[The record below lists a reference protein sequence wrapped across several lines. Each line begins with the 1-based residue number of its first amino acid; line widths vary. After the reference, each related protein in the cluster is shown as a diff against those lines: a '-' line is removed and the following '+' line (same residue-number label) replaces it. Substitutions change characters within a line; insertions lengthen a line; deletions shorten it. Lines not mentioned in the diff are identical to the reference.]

1 MQYVWQLQKSIT
13 DWRNWPVVHK
23 WPWFQKKFWI
33 LRYIKS
39 TGILRWSRICDRKSR
54 KTYILAT
61 RGQVSSYYWVLKNFN
76 RPFLGQ
82 IRPEGAQ
89 IFFWDWLKEGGG
101 VNIRGDR
108 SPKGGGERSD
118 VLCSPLP
125 PPNGK
130 PCYLSS
136 KLFLNSIQTP
146 RPPYIFH

>member
-89 IFFWDWLKEGGG
+89 IFFLRLTQGGG
-101 VNIRGDR
+101 GGKYQRGQVTKR
-108 SPKGGGERSD
+108 WGGEVRCT
-118 VLCSPLP
+118 VFP
-125 PPNGK
+125 PP
-130 PCYLSS
+130 PTQRETMLP
-136 KLFLNSIQTP
+136 KLKTVSELNP
-146 RPPYIFH
+146 NP